1 MARPDG
7 SPPGLNLLVPL
18 ATIILLVATLHYAR
32 NVLVPLCL
40 AILLTFILSPVASQL
55 EKAGLR
61 RVAAVSVLFIAAAVT
76 LAWVVGHQVIDV
88 AAQVPEYRENIDRK
102 LESVRSIGDGKL
114 KGFVDSIDGLQ
125 QEIFANSPSPV
136 QPRRMAKSPSQRSR
150 KLRGVPS

>member
-40 AILLTFILSPVASQL
+40 SILLTFILSPVASQL

-61 RVAAVSVLFIAAAVT
+61 RVQAVAAVSVLFIAVAVT

-88 AAQVPEYRENIDRK
+88 AAQVPKYPLATR
-102 LESVRSIGDGKL
+102 
-114 KGFVDSIDGLQ
+114 
-125 QEIFANSPSPV
+125 AT
-136 QPRRMAKSPSQRSR
+136 KSR
-150 KLRGVPS
+150 L

>member
-61 RVAAVSVLFIAAAVT
+61 RVPAVAAVSVLFIAAAVT
-76 LAWVVGHQVIDV
+76 LAWVGHQVIDV

-114 KGFVDSIDGLQ
+114 
-125 QEIFANSPSPV
+125 
-136 QPRRMAKSPSQRSR
+136 
-150 KLRGVPS
+150 